1 MHGPEILIPLLGTA
15 GFFIAVIV
23 WIYMYYSS
31 RYKERMALLEY
42 GKDADVY
49 KPRRKESTK
58 SLKYGIVGVMVGIGL
73 FLGNLLDGLGM
84 MEEAAYG
91 SMVLLMGG
99 LGLLGYYFLMEKK
112 VEEEKKNHTDTL

>member
-1 MHGPEILIPLLGTA
+1 MNGPEILIPLLGTA
-15 GFFIAVIV
+15 GFFTAVIV
-23 WIYMYYSS
+23 WIYMHYSS

-49 KPRRKESTK
+49 KPRKKESTK

-112 VEEEKKNHTDTL
+112 IEEEKKNHTDTL

>member
-1 MHGPEILIPLLGTA
+1 MHGPGLLIPLLGTA
-15 GFFIAVIV
+15 GFFAAAIV
-23 WIYMYYSS
+23 WIYMHYSS

-49 KPRRKESTK
+49 KPRKREHNKT
-58 SLKYGIVGVMVGIGL
+58 LKYGIVAVMVGVGI
-73 FLGNLLDGLGM
+73 FMGNILDGLGM

-99 LGLLGYYFLMEKK
+99 AGLVGYYFMQEKK
-112 VEEEKKNHTDTL
+112 KEEDRKKESDTL